1 MAVLHW
7 TFEWSPSRVRLTRYE
22 SGYNLHRRNIITYF
36 VQACAYLGMWWDVFK
51 ITTPGK
57 LNFGFTTP
65 GKILGEMF
73 LRPMKSLRWDVKFTQ
88 AKENCAQEIFWKPF
102 FHRFRIKMWFCSPKI
117 KFNCDPWK
125 KFQVGCKTSHL
136 RLGSEGM
143 FTTPGENLRWD
154 VFQKVRPMDRRS
166 VHKPDLRVIFS
177 WLKNRFKLPERLVK

>member
-1 MAVLHW
+1 MLPRENSNLDDMKCESSFKIHIV
-7 TFEWSPSRVRLTRYE
+7 TR
-22 SGYNLHRRNIITYF
+22 N
-36 VQACAYLGMWWDVFK
+36 QACAYLGMWWDVFK

-57 LNFGFTTP
+57 PNFGFTTP
-65 GKILGEMF
+65 RKILGEMF
-73 LRPMKSLRWDVKFTQ
+73 LRPLKSLRWDVKFTQ

-166 VHKPDLRVIFS
+166 VHKPARNDIARKFKF
-177 WLKNRFKLPERLVK
+177 KNRLIKKRKFKS